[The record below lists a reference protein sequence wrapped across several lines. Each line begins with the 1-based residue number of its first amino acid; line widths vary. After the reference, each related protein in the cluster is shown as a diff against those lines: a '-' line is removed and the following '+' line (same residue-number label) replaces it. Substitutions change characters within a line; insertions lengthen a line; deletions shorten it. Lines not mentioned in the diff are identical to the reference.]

1 MEKSQNGN
9 TTLDGTKGLAVD
21 GGRPQSAI
29 ANSTFDEI
37 KVGDTASLSRTL
49 TKQDITLFA
58 TMSGDVNPI
67 HVDEAFARDDMFHRI
82 IAHGMWGATLI
93 STLLGTELPGP
104 GTIYR
109 SQTLNFRRPVALG
122 DTVIVSMTVRE
133 RHKATRDLVLDC
145 RVVNQEGRVVIDGVA
160 DVIAPRKKVDRPR
173 IALPVVRLEEP
184 GLRHRQL
191 IAQTQGHNPIRTA
204 VVYPVDHLSLAGAVD
219 AARAKLIVP
228 ILIGPPDAI
237 HSAAKLCGMDI
248 SGYEIVAAA
257 NAERA
262 AAKAVELVL
271 ANSADAIMKGALHTD
286 VLMHAVVAGDR
297 NLRTDRRASH
307 VFVMDVPTYPRP
319 LLITDAAI
327 NINPDLETKKD
338 IVQNAIELA
347 HALGVNRPKVAILSA
362 VETITPKIQS
372 TIDAGALCKMADRGQ
387 ITGAILDGP
396 LAFDNAISA
405 DAAKAKHISSPVAG
419 QADIL
424 LVPDLEAGNM
434 LAKQLE
440 YLADATGAGIVLG
453 ARVPIILT
461 SRADKALSRMASCA
475 VALLLAHHGL
485 KQGAT

>member
-1 MEKSQNGN
+1 
-9 TTLDGTKGLAVD
+9 
-21 GGRPQSAI
+21 
-29 ANSTFDEI
+29 
-37 KVGDTASLSRTL
+37 
-49 TKQDITLFA
+49 
-58 TMSGDVNPI
+58 
-67 HVDEAFARDDMFHRI
+67 
-82 IAHGMWGATLI
+82 
-93 STLLGTELPGP
+93 
-104 GTIYR
+104 
-109 SQTLNFRRPVALG
+109 
-122 DTVIVSMTVRE
+122 
-133 RHKATRDLVLDC
+133 
-145 RVVNQEGRVVIDGVA
+145 
-160 DVIAPRKKVDRPR
+160 
-173 IALPVVRLEEP
+173 
-184 GLRHRQL
+184 
-191 IAQTQGHNPIRTA
+191 
-204 VVYPVDHLSLAGAVD
+204 VD

-262 AAKAVELVL
+262 AAKAVELIL

-453 ARVPIILT
+453 TRVPIILT